1 MLMGQ
6 EKLAAFADASLFL
19 LPSYS
24 ENFGISVVEAMACGV
39 PVLISDRV
47 NIWREVV
54 ADGAG
59 RAAPCDAEAVAR
71 QITEMLAEPAAL
83 ERMGAAGRAAVAARY
98 DWATIALRL
107 EQVYEAVI
115 TKRREFN

>member
-1 MLMGQ
+1 MLQG
-6 EKLAAFADASLFL
+6 EDKLAAFADATLFL

-24 ENFGISVVEAMACGV
+24 ENFGIAVVEAMACGV

-59 RAAPCDAEAVAR
+59 LAAPRDAAAFAR
-71 QITEMLAEPAAL
+71 EITAMLAEPAIWPHGPG
-83 ERMGAAGRAAVAARY
+83 RPRRGGAA
-98 DWATIALRL
+98 L
-107 EQVYEAVI
+107 
-115 TKRREFN
+115 